1 MPKNL
6 LNSPAFLLACVT
18 AVIAVAGISPRTKS
32 LVEAAADSTSPHAM
46 PLSEDWT
53 VVSVADGDTITVK
66 RDGKIKKIRFC
77 GMDAPEI
84 KHGKQPGQ
92 PFGNEARE
100 KLRSLVALAKNQV
113 MIIPIG
119 TDRYGRTVAEVMASV
134 SGPWG
139 IEMSFQEEM
148 LKSGMAYYYKQYAS
162 KCPNHDA
169 FAKAEEIGIANR
181 AGVWG
186 DSSTIPPWEFRKQ
199 QRHGSKSGGV

>member
-1 MPKNL
+1 MKPLFKNL
-6 LNSPAFLLACVT
+6 ITLGAIA
-18 AVIAVAGISPRTKS
+18 AVIAVAGTLSPRNKS
-32 LVEAAADSTSPHAM
+32 LVEAAADSTSPRAM
-46 PLSEDWT
+46 PLSEQWS

-66 RDGKIKKIRFC
+66 RDGETKKIRFC
-77 GMDAPEI
+77 GIDSPEI

-113 MIIPIG
+113 MIIPIE

-134 SGPWG
+134 SGEWG

-162 KCPNHDA
+162 NCPNHSA
-169 FAKAEEIGIANR
+169 FAKAEEIAIASK

-186 DSSTIPPWEFRKQ
+186 KPGLEKPWDYRRR
-199 QRHGSKSGGV
+199 QREK

>member
-1 MPKNL
+1 MWKKI

-18 AVIAVAGISPRTKS
+18 AVIAVAGTSPKTRS

-53 VVSVADGDTITVK
+53 VVSVADGDTITV
-66 RDGKIKKIRFC
+66 RRGGETKKIRFC

-100 KLRSLVALAKNQV
+100 KLRLLVALAKNEV
-113 MIIPIG
+113 LIIPIE

-134 SGPWG
+134 SGEWG
-139 IEMSFQEEM
+139 LEMSFQEEM

-169 FAKAEEIGIANR
+169 FAKAQEIGITNR
-181 AGVWG
+181 VGVW
-186 DSSTIPPWEFRKQ
+186 SQSNLEKPWDYRK
-199 QRHGSKSGGV
+199 RYR

>member
-1 MPKNL
+1 MPKKL
-6 LNSPAFLLACVT
+6 LNNPAFLLACVT
-18 AVIAVAGISPRTKS
+18 PVIGIAALLSPKTKS
-32 LVEAAADSTSPHAM
+32 LVEAAADSTSPRAM
-46 PLSEDWT
+46 PLSEQWT

-66 RDGKIKKIRFC
+66 RDGETKKIRFC
-77 GMDAPEI
+77 GMDAPEV

-113 MIIPIG
+113 MIIPIE

-134 SGPWG
+134 SGLWG

-162 KCPNHDA
+162 NCPNHDA
-169 FAKAEEIGIANR
+169 FAKAEEIAIASK
-181 AGVWG
+181 AGVW
-186 DSSTIPPWEFRKQ
+186 SNPNLEKPWDYRKHE
-199 QRHGSKSGGV
+199 R